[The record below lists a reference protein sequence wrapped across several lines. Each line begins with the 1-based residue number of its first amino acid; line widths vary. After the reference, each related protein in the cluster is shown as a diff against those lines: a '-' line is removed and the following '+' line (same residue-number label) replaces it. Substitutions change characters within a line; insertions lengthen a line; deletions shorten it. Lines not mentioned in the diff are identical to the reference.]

1 MQLLAVKPMDAIA
14 ITETMKTK
22 GLRITPQR
30 FSVYANLLARTDH
43 PTVEQIWGDLNQE
56 FSMSSKATVYST
68 LTTLKEVGL
77 VREVLL
83 EDGVSRFD
91 ANVEEHHHFFCLK
104 CKAIEDLAWE
114 VFRPPLVNLLRS
126 GLTVK
131 AYEATIHGLCDRCKV
146 D

>member
-1 MQLLAVKPMDAIA
+1 MDTST
-14 ITETMKTK
+14 ITETMKAK

-30 FSVYANLLARTDH
+30 FSVYANLLGRYDH
-43 PTVEQIWGDLNQE
+43 PTVDQIWGDLNQE

-68 LTTLKEVGL
+68 LTALKEVGL

-83 EDGVSRFD
+83 EDGISRFD
-91 ANVEEHHHFFCLK
+91 ANVQEHHHFFCLQ

-126 GLTVK
+126 GLKVT
-131 AYEATIHGLCDRCKV
+131 AYESTIYGLCDRCNL
-146 D
+146 DSSEQ